1 MHHFF
6 SSCCCCW
13 KKSVFF
19 WASELDPSEWMN
31 EWNDNVSETLFMQQ
45 QKHNQMK
52 NRPRWHVYSSKNN
65 IYNNARL
72 SCSAR
77 DWKSGIERYIS
88 YQSALSSACRNLVQL
103 FRTCD
108 TVLRMARNAPGTRP
122 VFRFPLASFVRSNPK
137 NVRNGHVTP
146 SKHKVRIVSRKSTLN
161 VKPTRARPAAR
172 N

>member
-1 MHHFF
+1 MHHVC
-6 SSCCCCW
+6 SSCCCW
-13 KKSVFF
+13 KKSAVFER
-19 WASELDPSEWMN
+19 ASSIQEYEWMN
-31 EWNDNVSETLFMQQ
+31 KCNDNVSETLFMQQ

-72 SCSAR
+72 SCSVR
-77 DWKSGIERYIS
+77 DGKSGIERYIS

-108 TVLRMARNAPGTRP
+108 TVLRMARNVPGTRP